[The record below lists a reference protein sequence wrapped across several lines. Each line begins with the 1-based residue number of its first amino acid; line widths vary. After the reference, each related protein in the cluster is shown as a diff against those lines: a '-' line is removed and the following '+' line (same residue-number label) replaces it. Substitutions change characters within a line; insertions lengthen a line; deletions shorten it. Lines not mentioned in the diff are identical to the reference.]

1 MKITPRLDQKITQ
14 AVQTSMR
21 IEGYQAT
28 TSSEVKKRA
37 KEIME
42 KYNIQ
47 VSPAAKVASD
57 HC

>member
-42 KYNIQ
+42 KYNVK
-47 VSPAAKVASD
+47 VSVQRK
-57 HC
+57 